1 VTLLERMESDESD
14 SSSYDCDTDNESVI
28 TVVALQSGP
37 PSGEG
42 RVWPADVTSKSSV
55 SGVGQNLD
63 EALNPF
69 LTLAGKEKM
78 PAALPSDAVAEETG
92 AMTYTV
98 SVEEDGSSDQ
108 SSLSALVTV
117 SVVSSAQVYD
127 QANAD
132 FSVAHVGGSTFVVCS
147 IPKAS
152 RPSITSA
159 VATAADG
166 SLHEDHEEESSEL
179 AVSVSIPSAGR
190 DKVSGWGGEELK
202 G

>member
-1 VTLLERMESDESD
+1 MESESD
-14 SSSYDCDTDNESVI
+14 SSSYDCDTDNESII

-37 PSGEG
+37 PSDGG
-42 RVWPADVTSKSSV
+42 RVWPADVTSM
-55 SGVGQNLD
+55 SGVGQNLN
-63 EALNPF
+63 EAVNPF

-78 PAALPSDAVAEETG
+78 PAALPSNAVAEETG

-98 SVEEDGSSDQ
+98 SVEEDGSCDQ
-108 SSLSALVTV
+108 SSVSALVTV

-159 VATAADG
+159 VAASADG
-166 SLHEDHEEESSEL
+166 SLHEDQEEESSEL

-190 DKVSGWGGEELK
+190 DKVSRWGGGAERLAF
-202 G
+202 

>member
-1 VTLLERMESDESD
+1 MESESD
-14 SSSYDCDTDNESVI
+14 SSSYDCDTDNESII

-37 PSGEG
+37 PSGGG
-42 RVWPADVTSKSSV
+42 RVWPADVTSNSSV
-55 SGVGQNLD
+55 SSVGQNLD
-63 EALNPF
+63 EAVNPF

-108 SSLSALVTV
+108 SSVSALVTV

-127 QANAD
+127 QASAD

-159 VATAADG
+159 VAAAAAADG
-166 SLHEDHEEESSEL
+166 SLHEDQEEESSEL

-190 DKVSGWGGEELK
+190 DKVSRWGEG